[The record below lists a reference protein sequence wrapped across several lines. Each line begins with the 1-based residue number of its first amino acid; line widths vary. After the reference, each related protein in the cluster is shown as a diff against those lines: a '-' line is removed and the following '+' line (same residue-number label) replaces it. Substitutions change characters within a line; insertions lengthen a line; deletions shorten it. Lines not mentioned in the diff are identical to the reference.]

1 MLFRSARYC
10 SSQVFILCQEAR
22 VQFVEMGLLYCVKLL
37 QSCLTLCEPMDC
49 SQPGS
54 SVPRIL
60 QARVLEWVAIS
71 YSNIYIWV
79 FTKYTLLVLIAFNS
93 SKPKSFIH
101 FPSSAFPSCLS
112 LSFLFIPLSL
122 LPFYFPLSCLLE
134 IPAKAIKILQN
145 QPSNTM
151 DFSGELAKRW
161 ALITVCLEAVE

>member
-1 MLFRSARYC
+1 MRLGHILFLEYPAATAAKML
-10 SSQVFILCQEAR
+10 QLCP
-22 VQFVEMGLLYCVKLL
+22 
-37 QSCLTLCEPMDC
+37 TLCDPID
-49 SQPGS
+49 SSPLGS